1 MHLDKKNTM
10 KNRGLIKRILTEEVN
25 ERLIFK
31 GINILVNSLK
41 QEYPFI
47 LDWKLV
53 DSLDEY
59 RSTIYINLI
68 VRYEDAKEF
77 YGLEPQYEKFLYL
90 GKTFA
95 TPISPFRKR
104 YDEQGVEE
112 ALKMNQYIEDMYEYV
127 PNEMKMLTSFD
138 EPNKYYNDYYKVVK
152 IDNYIFVDER
162 TN

>member
-25 ERLIFK
+25 EQLIFK

-41 QEYPFI
+41 QEYPYV
-47 LDWKLV
+47 LGWELNDGLN
-53 DSLDEY
+53 EY

-68 VRYEDAKEF
+68 VSYEGVKEF
-77 YGLEPQYEKFLYL
+77 YGLEPRYEKFLYI
-90 GKTFA
+90 GKGLA
-95 TPISPFRKR
+95 TPISPFKGR
-104 YDEQGVEE
+104 YDNEGVEE
-112 ALKMNQYIEDMYEYV
+112 SFKMNQYIEDMYEYV
-127 PNEMKMLTSFD
+127 PNEMKMITSFD